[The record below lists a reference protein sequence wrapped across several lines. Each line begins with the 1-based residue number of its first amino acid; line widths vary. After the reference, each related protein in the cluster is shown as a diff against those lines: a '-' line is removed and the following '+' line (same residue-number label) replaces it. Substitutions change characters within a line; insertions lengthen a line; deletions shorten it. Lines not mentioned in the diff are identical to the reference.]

1 MKITA
6 EHLHRKWNSINYY
19 DGGYIQVATEHS
31 LEWYVGYEKIDQK
44 TLLLITEKEPDLLPT
59 SKSIVVSKGLRT
71 DGRWA
76 LSLVL
81 MRTEQESVFETLC
94 ADIITYSQI
103 AENEAS
109 ALLFTA
115 KRYKQWNKLLEYQRK
130 SLMDESSR
138 KGLLGELIYLC
149 DIISGGYPVMPAI
162 QGWVGPEGADQDFIY
177 SDGWHEIKALGISA
191 AFVNISSLEQLNNH
205 DPGELV
211 VMHLDKCAPERSGAV
226 SLGEQV
232 DFALSQA
239 ADDPD
244 ALSLLENK
252 LAKYG
257 YIDLPEYREQKYI
270 FSGKVCFRVDADF
283 PRLIADTVPSQV
295 ISAQY
300 TISLVGIEAWRLE
313 D

>member
-1 MKITA
+1 MKVTA
-6 EHLHRKWNSINYY
+6 EQLHRKWNSIDYY
-19 DGGYIQVATEHS
+19 NGGYIQVETKHF

-44 TLLLITEKEPDLLPT
+44 TLLLLTEKEPELLPT
-59 SKSIVVSKGLRT
+59 SKSIVVSKGFRT
-71 DGRWA
+71 DGRWS

-81 MRTEQESVFETLC
+81 MRAEQESVFETLC
-94 ADIITYSQI
+94 ADIIAYSQT
-103 AENEAS
+103 AENETS
-109 ALLFTA
+109 ALLLTA

-130 SLMDESSR
+130 NLMDESSR
-138 KGLLGELIYLC
+138 KGLLGELIYLF
-149 DIISGGYPVMPAI
+149 DVISSGYPVMLAI

-177 SDGWHEIKALGISA
+177 SDGWYEIKAIGIS
-191 AFVNISSLEQLNNH
+191 VVSVTISSLEQLSNY

-211 VMHLDKCAPERSGAV
+211 VMYLEKCAPERIGAI

-232 DFALSQA
+232 DNVLSQVVG
-239 ADDPD
+239 DPD
-244 ALSLLENK
+244 ALSLLESK

-270 FSGKVCFRVDADF
+270 FSGKVRYQVDADF
-283 PRLIADTVPSQV
+283 PRLTADTVPSQV

-300 TISLVGIEAWRLE
+300 TISLVGIEDWQLE